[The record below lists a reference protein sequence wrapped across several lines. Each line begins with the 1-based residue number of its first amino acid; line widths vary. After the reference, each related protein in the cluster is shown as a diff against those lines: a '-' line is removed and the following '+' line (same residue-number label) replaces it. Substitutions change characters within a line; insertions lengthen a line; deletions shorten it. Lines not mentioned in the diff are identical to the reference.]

1 MNEAGGL
8 SVDAPGA
15 NSASA
20 DAAVVIVGSGQ
31 AGGRAAEALRL
42 GGHAGPITMIGDESH
57 LPYER
62 PALSKGFL
70 HDASLEQI
78 AWVRP
83 AVWYTQS
90 GITLLRGRTAVR
102 IDRAHGAVELDDRS
116 RVAYHTLILTT
127 GTHARPLVLEG
138 SDHPRVSYLRT
149 IEDSQRLQRCLV
161 AEARIVVI
169 GAGFIGMEVA
179 AAARSRGCA
188 VTVLEL
194 ADVPMARG
202 IPPLLGAVYADLH
215 RAHGVDVRT
224 SIRVRRI
231 TDENGR
237 ALVHTESGEA
247 FLADAVVVG
256 IGVVPNVDLAQTAGL
271 HIDNGLVVDEYG
283 RTTDSRIYAAGDV
296 TSHFNPLLGRR
307 VRLESWQN
315 AQNQAIA
322 VARNIQGA
330 AKPYAEVPWFW
341 SDQFDWNLQ
350 IAGIAQAGDEVVQ
363 RGVVGR
369 GPAVFFYLRDGK
381 LAAAIGIN
389 SARDVRFGKEIIAVG
404 GAASAAELADASVSL
419 ASICGA
425 LKRAAKAA

>member
-1 MNEAGGL
+1 MSESCGQDL
-8 SVDAPGA
+8 
-15 NSASA
+15 

-57 LPYER
+57 PPYER

-70 HDASLEQI
+70 NDASLEQI

-83 AVWYTQS
+83 SAWYTQS
-90 GITLLRGRTAVR
+90 GITLLRGRKAAC
-102 IDRAHGAVELDDRS
+102 IDPAHGAVELDDRS
-116 RVAYHTLILTT
+116 SIAYQTLILTT
-127 GTHARPLVLEG
+127 GTRARPLVLEG
-138 SDHPRVSYLRT
+138 SDHPKLSYLRT
-149 IEDSQRLQRCLV
+149 IEDSQRLQRSLLPG
-161 AEARIVVI
+161 AHIVVI

-179 AAARSRGCA
+179 AAALSRGCA

-194 ADVPMARG
+194 ADLPMARG
-202 IPPLLGAVYADLH
+202 IPPLLGSFYADLH
-215 RAHGVDVRT
+215 RERGADLRT
-224 SIRVRRI
+224 STRVRRI
-231 TDENGR
+231 TDANGR
-237 ALVHTESGEA
+237 ALVHTDNGDE

-256 IGVVPNVDLAQTAGL
+256 IGVIPNVDLAQDAGL
-271 HIDNGLVVDEYG
+271 DIENGIVVDEYG
-283 RTTDSRIYAAGDV
+283 RTSDSRIYAAGDV
-296 TSHFNPLLGRR
+296 TSHFNPLLGHR

-322 VARNIQGA
+322 VARNILGA

-341 SDQFDWNLQ
+341 SDQFDLNLQ
-350 IAGIAQAGDEVVQ
+350 IAGIPQAGDEVVQ
-363 RGVVGR
+363 RGILGR
-369 GPAVFFYLRDGK
+369 GPVVFFHLRDGK

-404 GAASAAELADASVSL
+404 GNASAAELADASISL
-419 ASICGA
+419 AGICGA

>member
-1 MNEAGGL
+1 LNEVEHPSSDATGG
-8 SVDAPGA
+8 PG
-15 NSASA
+15 A
-20 DAAVVIVGSGQ
+20 DAAVVIIGSGQ

-57 LPYER
+57 PPYER

-70 HDASLEQI
+70 HDPSLEQI

-83 AVWYTQS
+83 SAWYTQS
-90 GITLLRGRTAVR
+90 GITLLRGRKAVH

-116 RVAYHTLILTT
+116 RIAYQSLILTT
-127 GTHARPLVLEG
+127 GTRARPLVIEG
-138 SDHPRVSYLRT
+138 SDHPKVSYLRT
-149 IEDSQRLQRCLV
+149 IEDSQRLQRCLGEG
-161 AEARIVVI
+161 AHIVVI

-194 ADVPMARG
+194 GDVPMARS
-202 IPPLLGAVYADLH
+202 IPPLLGSFYANLH
-215 RAHGVDVRT
+215 RQCGVDLRT
-224 SIRVRRI
+224 STSVRRI

-237 ALVHTESGEA
+237 ALVHTDNGDA
-247 FLADAVVVG
+247 FPADAVVVG
-256 IGVVPNVDLAQTAGL
+256 IGVIPNVDLAQAAEL
-271 HIDNGLVVDEYG
+271 DIENGIVVDEYG
-283 RTTDSRIYAAGDV
+283 RTGDPKIYAAGDV

-322 VARNIQGA
+322 VARNILGA

-341 SDQFDWNLQ
+341 SDQFDLNLQ
-350 IAGIAQAGDEVVQ
+350 IAGIPQAGDEIVQ
-363 RGVVGR
+363 RGVLGR
-369 GPAVFFYLRDGK
+369 GPVVFFHLRAGK

-404 GAASAAELADASVSL
+404 GGVSPADLADASVSL
-419 ASICGA
+419 ASIYGA

>member
-1 MNEAGGL
+1 MSEVGNPSSDAAGG
-8 SVDAPGA
+8 SR
-15 NSASA
+15 S
-20 DAAVVIVGSGQ
+20 DAAVVIIGSGQ

-57 LPYER
+57 PPYER

-70 HDASLEQI
+70 NDARLEQI

-83 AVWYTQS
+83 AAWYTES
-90 GITLLRGRTAVR
+90 GITLLRGRKAVR

-116 RVAYHTLILTT
+116 AIAYQTLILTT
-127 GTHARPLVLEG
+127 GTRARPLVLEG
-138 SDHPRVSYLRT
+138 SDHPRLSYLRT
-149 IEDSQRLQRCLV
+149 IEDSQRLQRRL
-161 AEARIVVI
+161 APGAHIVVI

-179 AAARSRGCA
+179 AAAQSRGCA

-202 IPPLLGAVYADLH
+202 IPPLLGSAYADLH
-215 RAHGVDVRT
+215 RARGVDVRT
-224 SIRVRRI
+224 STSVRRI

-237 ALVHTESGEA
+237 ALVHTDDGDA
-247 FLADAVVVG
+247 LLADAVVVG
-256 IGVVPNVDLAQTAGL
+256 IGVIPNVDLAQVAGL
-271 HIDNGLVVDEYG
+271 DIENGIVVDEYG
-283 RTTDSRIYAAGDV
+283 RTRDSAIYAAGDV

-350 IAGIAQAGDEVVQ
+350 IAGIPEAGDEVVQ
-363 RGVVGR
+363 RGVLGR
-369 GPAVFFYLRDGK
+369 GPVVFFHLRDGK
-381 LAAAIGIN
+381 LAAAVGIN
-389 SARDVRFGKEIIAVG
+389 SARDVRFGKEMIAVG
-404 GAASAAELADASVSL
+404 GAASAAELADASISL

>member
-1 MNEAGGL
+1 MNEVRG
-8 SVDAPGA
+8 PG
-15 NSASA
+15 S
-20 DAAVVIVGSGQ
+20 DAAVVIIGSGQ

-57 LPYER
+57 PPYER

-70 HDASLEQI
+70 NDASLEQI

-83 AVWYTQS
+83 SAWYTQS
-90 GITLLRGRTAVR
+90 GITLLRGRKALR
-102 IDRAHGAVELDDRS
+102 IDRVHGAVELDDRS
-116 RVAYHTLILTT
+116 RIAYQCLILTT
-127 GTHARPLVLEG
+127 GTRARPLVLEG
-138 SDHPRVSYLRT
+138 SDHPRLSYLRT
-149 IEDSQRLQRCLV
+149 IEDSQRLQRCLGEG
-161 AEARIVVI
+161 AHIVVI

-202 IPPLLGAVYADLH
+202 VPPLLGAFYADLH
-215 RAHGVDVRT
+215 RQRGVDLRT
-224 SIRVRRI
+224 SISVRRI

-237 ALVHTESGEA
+237 ALVHTDNGDA
-247 FLADAVVVG
+247 FLADAVLAGVG
-256 IGVVPNVDLAQTAGL
+256 VTPNVDLAQLAGL
-271 HIDNGLVVDEYG
+271 DIDNGIVVDEYG
-283 RTTDSRIYAAGDV
+283 RTRDPKIYAAGDV

-307 VRLESWQN
+307 IRLESWQN

-322 VARNIQGA
+322 VARNIHGI

-341 SDQFDWNLQ
+341 SDQYELNLQ
-350 IAGIAQAGDEVVQ
+350 IAGIPQAGDEVVR
-363 RGVVGR
+363 RGVLGR
-369 GPAVFFYLRDGK
+369 GPVVFFHLRGGK

-389 SARDVRFGKEIIAVG
+389 SARDVRFGKEIIAMG
-404 GAASAAELADASVSL
+404 GAPSTGELADASISL
-419 ASICGA
+419 AGICGA